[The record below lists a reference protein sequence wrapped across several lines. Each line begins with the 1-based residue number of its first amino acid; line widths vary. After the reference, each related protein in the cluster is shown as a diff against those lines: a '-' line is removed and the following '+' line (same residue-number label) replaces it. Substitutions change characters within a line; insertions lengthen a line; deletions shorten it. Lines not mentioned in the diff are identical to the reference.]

1 MALRQ
6 GAAPSG
12 FVIAT
17 KVDANSETHDF
28 SGDRVR
34 RSFEESLERLG
45 LDRVELLHL
54 HDPEFHVDFKKAMKP
69 GGAVE
74 ALVRLRDGGT
84 VGYIGIATGAIAVV
98 TSYAETGVFDV
109 VLNHNR
115 YTLVDRSAE
124 SLMELCANRKI
135 GFINSAP
142 YGGGIL
148 ARGSAASS
156 KYGYATAHP
165 EVMRAVQAMEAAC
178 ARYDVPLAAAALQ
191 FSLRTEIVGST
202 VVGVSSPSRLEET
215 AALADAVIPPE
226 LWRELETLVPPRET
240 WLS

>member
-1 MALRQ
+1 MKSL
-6 GAAPSG
+6 
-12 FVIAT
+12 
-17 KVDANSETHDF
+17 
-28 SGDRVR
+28 VR
-34 RSFEESLERLG
+34 RWRYG
-45 LDRVELLHL
+45 GPHRDR
-54 HDPEFHVDFKKAMKP
+54 
-69 GGAVE
+69 
-74 ALVRLRDGGT
+74 
-84 VGYIGIATGAIAVV
+84 TGAIAVV
-98 TSYAETGVFDV
+98 TSYAETGAFDV

-135 GFINSAP
+135 GFINGAP

-202 VVGVSSPSRLEET
+202 VVGSLGRRSLGDSG
-215 AALADAVIPPE
+215 AAMPFFPQNLARARALSHHARPGCPDARRRGVRAG
-226 LWRELETLVPPRET
+226 REARSEISAAR
-240 WLS
+240 W